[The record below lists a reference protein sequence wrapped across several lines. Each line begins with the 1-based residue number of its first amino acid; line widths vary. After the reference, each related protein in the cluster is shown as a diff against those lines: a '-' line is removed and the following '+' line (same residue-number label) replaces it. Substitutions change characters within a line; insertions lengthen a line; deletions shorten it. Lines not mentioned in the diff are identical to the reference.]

1 MTLHLSQPW
10 IPLLLL
16 RTWARTRCGS
26 WVPLTT
32 ERCHGLSIR
41 PVQNELAV
49 THVDTVDPARGPLR
63 IDIGQGSDGLQRLLI
78 PPPWCDACRLLPNA
92 HDGTNVRFP
101 MTAVHQKVGSVL
113 HAHAALGNLAPHV
126 PVVVT
131 HSASPHRRYRS
142 SPAPSHCPSGANMT
156 RRLAGRPSLSPH
168 RRSSSHHRRSRRP
181 SRGRQSS
188 PLSRS
193 RGPHHR
199 MTSSSSRSPSP
210 KRHRTDSTSPRRHD
224 SRSSSPERDS
234 HPYDSRHL
242 PFETCV
248 DDDDQHPAST
258 HPRDSPDPGQSTS
271 VDASQ
276 LSAEKV
282 QKLFA
287 DLITPPA
294 LSHYADPI
302 PDSASNKQLV
312 PYVRTSASTASTID
326 NSEPLETHGLFR
338 NYQSFH
344 RLSGDT
350 EKEACTAAY
359 HDLTNL
365 MLSQTEESSLINV
378 SSRPKTDEPF
388 RCGLTTSNEMKKKH
402 DKLHL
407 QWPPQSV
414 HKKVINRTLALYQH
428 GPPPKAGTTDK
439 WPPPPVQNPW
449 DKTFVPKEFPTTH
462 KIPSTMPKRW
472 DLHASS
478 PLMLRPP
485 QSTAVPEVQDSEI
498 SKSSSWL
505 EAFAARDAHTSTMSV
520 TSMVG
525 VYNFQQK
532 VLRFIRD
539 SASKN
544 NIHNDISLVDDL
556 IQRAN
561 SMALEAHIMAH
572 DSGVTTTELFT
583 HLHMLRRRSVLDSP
597 TVALPQRDKDRL
609 LVMSVGGNDLFG
621 PDARKVHKWKLVTEE
636 ENVKLIARVF
646 YERAQ
651 RDKSKKKPSSSD
663 MRPPRSVVHRSPL
676 DALARPKP
684 KDSYN
689 QKPGSPFGDIPSSP
703 PTRPAKEHNKGLKR
717 SAETELPP
725 PPLTGMI
732 PVNRDN
738 VPKTRSPTVPS
749 PLAPLTE
756 KVGWGGSGQGR
767 K

>member
-1 MTLHLSQPW
+1 MTLHLSQQW
-10 IPLLLL
+10 VPLLLL
-16 RTWARTRCGS
+16 RTSAPTCCGS

-32 ERCHGLSIR
+32 ERRHGLSIR

-63 IDIGQGSDGLQRLLI
+63 IDIGQGSDGLQCLLT
-78 PPPWCDACRLLPNA
+78 PHPRRDACRLLPNA

-126 PVVVT
+126 PVVITLPHFLHLTAGTGVARLPLVVLPGPT
-131 HSASPHRRYRS
+131 WLGGLLGVPHCRHVGVHLLIIGSPVDHPGAISHHLR
-142 SPAPSHCPSGANMT
+142 PAPGA
-156 RRLAGRPSLSPH
+156 LIIGW
-168 RRSSSHHRRSRRP
+168 
-181 SRGRQSS
+181 
-188 PLSRS
+188 
-193 RGPHHR
+193 PHHPLGR
-199 MTSSSSRSPSP
+199 LHLKGIGPLVPLHGVTAPGLPARSVALTLMTQ
-210 KRHRTDSTSPRRHD
+210 TFVFCDSVAD
-224 SRSSSPERDS
+224 N
-234 HPYDSRHL
+234 
-242 PFETCV
+242 
-248 DDDDQHPAST
+248 DDQHPAST

-294 LSHYADPI
+294 LSQYADPI
-302 PDSASNKQLV
+302 PDSASNKQLE
-312 PYVRTSASTASTID
+312 PYVRTSAATASTID
-326 NSEPLETHGLFR
+326 NSEPLETHGLFQ

-359 HDLTNL
+359 HDLSNL

-378 SSRPKTDEPF
+378 SSSRPKTDEPF
-388 RCGLTTSNEMKKKH
+388 PCGLTTSNEMKKKQ

-414 HKKVINRTLALYQH
+414 HNKVISRTLALYQH
-428 GPPPKAGTTDK
+428 GPPPKLGTTDK

-505 EAFAARDAHTSTMSV
+505 EAFAARAAHTSTMSA

-525 VYNFQQK
+525 IYNFQQK

-556 IQRAN
+556 IQRVN

-572 DSGVTTTELFT
+572 DSGVTATELFT

-621 PDARKVHKWKLVTEE
+621 PDARKVHEWKFYTEE
-636 ENVKLIARVF
+636 ENVKLIPEFLMKEPNATSLR
-646 YERAQ
+646 
-651 RDKSKKKPSSSD
+651 
-663 MRPPRSVVHRSPL
+663 RSLIHQTVVLPGRSRIDRHWMLLRGPNL
-676 DALARPKP
+676 RTP
-684 KDSYN
+684 
-689 QKPGSPFGDIPSSP
+689 I
-703 PTRPAKEHNKGLKR
+703 T
-717 SAETELPP
+717 
-725 PPLTGMI
+725 
-732 PVNRDN
+732 
-738 VPKTRSPTVPS
+738 
-749 PLAPLTE
+749 
-756 KVGWGGSGQGR
+756 
-767 K
+767 

>member
-1 MTLHLSQPW
+1 M
-10 IPLLLL
+10 
-16 RTWARTRCGS
+16 
-26 WVPLTT
+26 
-32 ERCHGLSIR
+32 
-41 PVQNELAV
+41 
-49 THVDTVDPARGPLR
+49 
-63 IDIGQGSDGLQRLLI
+63 
-78 PPPWCDACRLLPNA
+78 
-92 HDGTNVRFP
+92 
-101 MTAVHQKVGSVL
+101 
-113 HAHAALGNLAPHV
+113 
-126 PVVVT
+126 
-131 HSASPHRRYRS
+131 
-142 SPAPSHCPSGANMT
+142 
-156 RRLAGRPSLSPH
+156 
-168 RRSSSHHRRSRRP
+168 
-181 SRGRQSS
+181 
-188 PLSRS
+188 
-193 RGPHHR
+193 
-199 MTSSSSRSPSP
+199 
-210 KRHRTDSTSPRRHD
+210 
-224 SRSSSPERDS
+224 
-234 HPYDSRHL
+234 
-242 PFETCV
+242 
-248 DDDDQHPAST
+248 
-258 HPRDSPDPGQSTS
+258 
-271 VDASQ
+271 DASL

-302 PDSASNKQLV
+302 PDSASDKQLV
-312 PYVRTSASTASTID
+312 PYVRTSTSTASNLG
-326 NSEPLETHGLFR
+326 NSEPLETHGLFQ

-365 MLSQTEESSLINV
+365 MFSRTEESPLINV
-378 SSRPKTDEPF
+378 SSSRPKTDEPF
-388 RCGLTTSNEMKKKH
+388 PCGLTSSNEMKKKH

-407 QWPPQSV
+407 QWPSQST
-414 HKKVINRTLALYQH
+414 HKKVIDCTLALYQH
-428 GPPPKAGTTDK
+428 GPPPKAGTSDK

-472 DLHASS
+472 DLHTTS

-505 EAFAARDAHTSTMSV
+505 EAFAARAAHTSTMSA
-520 TSMVG
+520 TSIVG
-525 VYNFQQK
+525 VYDFQQK
-532 VLRFIRD
+532 VLRFLRD

-572 DSGVTTTELFT
+572 DAGATAMELFT

-621 PDARKVHKWKLVTEE
+621 PDARKVHEWKLDTEE

-646 YERAQ
+646 DERVQ

-663 MRPPRSVVHRSPL
+663 PRHPRSVDHRSPL
-676 DALARPKP
+676 AGLARPKP

-689 QKPGSPFGDIPSSP
+689 QKPGQSFRRPPKQSPYKARTGNQQRSQTSNRD
-703 PTRPAKEHNKGLKR
+703 RPASFSSNRNDSRDQGQRRQDKE
-717 SAETELPP
+717 
-725 PPLTGMI
+725 
-732 PVNRDN
+732 
-738 VPKTRSPTVPS
+738 PKVPS
-749 PLAPLTE
+749 PLVPLTE
-756 KVGWGGSGQGR
+756 EVGGGGGGGGGGSGQGR